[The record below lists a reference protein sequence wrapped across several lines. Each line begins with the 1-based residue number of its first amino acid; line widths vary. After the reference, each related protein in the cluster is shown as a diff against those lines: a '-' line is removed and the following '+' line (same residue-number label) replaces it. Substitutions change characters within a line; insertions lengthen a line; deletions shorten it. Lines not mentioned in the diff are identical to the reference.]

1 MKQLSD
7 IQPSITNNKHSI
19 IPQMGY
25 EEGRMYAYLISTFNR
40 QQQTIAAI
48 TKEVQHSFKQNMY
61 EHVKQE
67 NIFKGT

>member
-1 MKQLSD
+1 
-7 IQPSITNNKHSI
+7 
-19 IPQMGY
+19 MGY